1 MTLAPAARESVSR
14 PVSVSVSVYVYV
26 SVSVSVSVSEM
37 DDRGPRR
44 NSGTRLPAT
53 PPASP

>member
-26 SVSVSVSVSEM
+26 SVSVSEM